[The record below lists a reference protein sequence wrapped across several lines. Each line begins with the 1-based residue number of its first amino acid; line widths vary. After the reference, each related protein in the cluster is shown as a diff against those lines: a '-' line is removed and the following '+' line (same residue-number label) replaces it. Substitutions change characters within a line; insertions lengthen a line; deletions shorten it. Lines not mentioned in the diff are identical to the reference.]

1 MPQTTAMWSEFSRS
15 EVAFPMYA
23 LIFMGM
29 VRAHMIFVVT
39 VGLLLDNGTHHKQK
53 KAS

>member
-1 MPQTTAMWSEFSRS
+1 MWSEFSRS

-29 VRAHMIFVVT
+29 MRVHMTFVTT
-39 VGLLLDNGTHHKQK
+39 VGLSLDNVTPHKQREV
-53 KAS
+53 S